1 MRKVT
6 VLGTGGWGT
15 AIAIHLRNQ
24 GCSVTLWGRDPE
36 YVAQINETRVNER
49 YLPGT
54 TIPPE
59 IAIRGD
65 AEKSLK
71 GAELVLEAIPLQ
83 SLRTILKRIA
93 PVYPAGVPMINCSKG
108 IEGQTLMRGSEIIRD
123 VLGDLPVGA
132 LSGPSHCEEVVHGRP
147 TGVVIASSDPRLAE
161 QVQLLFT
168 GRNFRAYT
176 NTDLV
181 GVELG
186 GAVKNVIA
194 IAAGICD
201 GLGYGDNSK
210 AALVTRGLSEL
221 VRLGQ
226 AMGAEPQTFLGLAGV
241 GDLYTTCAS
250 PYGRNRAVGERLGSG
265 ETLDEIRKSMKQIAE
280 GVETTKS
287 LRDLSIKHQVEMPIC
302 EEVYAV
308 LFHAKSPAEAVRDL
322 MSREP
327 RAEHEVPG
335 N

>member
-1 MRKVT
+1 MNNVT

-36 YVAQINETRVNER
+36 YVARINDSRVNER

-59 IAIRGD
+59 ITISDNEEG
-65 AEKSLK
+65 SLN
-71 GAELVLEAIPLQ
+71 GAGLVLEAIPLQ
-83 SLRTILKRIA
+83 SLRAILDRIA

-108 IEGQTLMRGSEIIRD
+108 IERQTLKRGSEIIRD
-123 VLGDLPVGA
+123 VLGEIPVGA

-147 TGVVIASSDPRLAE
+147 TGVVIAATDPGLSD
-161 QVQLLFT
+161 QVQALFT

-176 NTDLV
+176 TPDLI

-250 PYGRNRAVGERLGSG
+250 PYGRNRAVGERIGSG

-287 LRDLSIKHQVEMPIC
+287 LRELSLKYQVEMPIC
-302 EEVYAV
+302 EEIYAV
-308 LFHAKSPAEAVRDL
+308 LFHQKSPAEAVRDL

-327 RAEHEVPG
+327 KGEHEVPG

>member
-1 MRKVT
+1 MKKVT

-36 YVAQINETRVNER
+36 YVARINDTRVNER
-49 YLPGT
+49 YLPGA

-59 IAIRGD
+59 ITID
-65 AEKSLK
+65 ADEEKSLS
-71 GAELVLEAIPLQ
+71 GACLVLEAIPLQ
-83 SLRTILKRIA
+83 SLRAILKR
-93 PVYPAGVPMINCSKG
+93 

-123 VLGDLPVGA
+123 VLGDIPVGA

-147 TGVVIASSDPRLAE
+147 TGVVIASTDPVLSDW
-161 QVQLLFT
+161 VQSLFT

-176 NTDLV
+176 NPDLI

-265 ETLDEIRKSMKQIAE
+265 ETLEDIRKSMKQIAE

-287 LRDLSIKHQVEMPIC
+287 LQELSLKYQVEMPIC
-302 EEVYAV
+302 EEIYAV
-308 LFHAKSPAEAVRDL
+308 LFHQKSPAEAVRDL

-327 RAEHEVPG
+327 KAEHEVPG
-335 N
+335 K